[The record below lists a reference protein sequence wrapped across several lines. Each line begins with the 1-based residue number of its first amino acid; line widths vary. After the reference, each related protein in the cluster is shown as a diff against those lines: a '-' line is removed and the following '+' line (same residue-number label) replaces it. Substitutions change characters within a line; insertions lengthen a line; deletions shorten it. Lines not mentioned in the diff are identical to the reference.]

1 MKKLITCLMALCAF
15 NASANSEELNA
26 KLLSNKIKI
35 VAFGK
40 SGWDDRWREPTC
52 SITKTDKDEY
62 GRPYLTSHYDM
73 CRCQNS
79 IEAKYLVEDTRDNP
93 KDELVICY
101 INNN

>member
-1 MKKLITCLMALCAF
+1 MKKLITSILALCAL
-15 NASANSEELNA
+15 NVSANSDEINV

-40 SGWDDRWREPTC
+40 SGWDPQWREPTC

-62 GRPYLTSHYDM
+62 GQAYLTSRYDM
-73 CRCQNS
+73 CICQNS
-79 IEAKYLVEDTRDNP
+79 IQARYLVEDTQDNP

-101 INNN
+101 VNN